1 MAHAAGAGAG
11 AAGEDEPKDVTSN
24 EEKELRRVY
33 DHLANYYAKSKLQVA
48 FGCHPACMRVQH
60 GVEASFVDVNSHMHM
75 HARPHAYICR
85 HN

>member
-48 FGCHPACMRVQH
+48 FGVTRMLAVQH